1 MLKFRLAEFSDLGEI
16 VRIYNSTIPSRL
28 VTADLNFVSIE
39 DRTPWF
45 YKHNAHKRP
54 LWVVESDEE
63 LVGWAGLQNFHERQA
78 YDITAEIS
86 IYLDEKT
93 RGRGFGRM
101 ILQEIV
107 RIAPDLG
114 IENLVG
120 LIFSH
125 NIPSIELFKS
135 EGFAEW
141 GNLPNVAKLDGVHR
155 GLLILGKG
163 LTNLNLLSPLDV
175 TES

>member
-1 MLKFRLAEFSDLGEI
+1 MLKFRLAEFSDLEEI

-28 VTADLNFVSIE
+28 VTADLNFVSVE

-45 YKHNAHKRP
+45 YKHSADKRP
-54 LWVVESDEE
+54 LWMVESDGEI
-63 LVGWAGLQNFHERQA
+63 VGWAGLQNFHEREA

-86 IYLDEKT
+86 IYLDENA
-93 RGRGFGRM
+93 RGKGFGRM

-107 RIAPDLG
+107 KRAPGLG
-114 IENLVG
+114 IEKLIG

-125 NIPSIELFKS
+125 NIPSIQLFTS

-141 GNLPNVAKLDGVHR
+141 GNLPDVAKLDGTLR
-155 GLLILGKG
+155 GLTIVGMKVQA
-163 LTNLNLLSPLDV
+163 N
-175 TES
+175 